1 MKLKGL
7 FTFIAL
13 SFCVFVLQPIVP
25 ANADTLELVSLLT
38 KNLGITEK
46 QATGG
51 AGALFNLA
59 KNSLGK
65 KDFRKVSDAVPG
77 IDTLIKAAPKIGKLG
92 GVGEMVS
99 SLGGSSSKLLAAASL
114 VPQFSKL
121 GMGEGM
127 IKKFIPPI
135 LSFTK
140 SRGGETVMNLLE
152 GVWK

>member
-1 MKLKGL
+1 MKFKRL
-7 FTFIAL
+7 FTFITL
-13 SFCVFVLQPIVP
+13 LISLFVFQSVVP
-25 ANADTLELVSLLT
+25 ANAGTLELVSLLT
-38 KNLGITEK
+38 KNLGITKK

-59 KNSLGK
+59 KNSLDK
-65 KDFRKVSDAVPG
+65 KDFAKVSDAVPG
-77 IDTLIKAAPKIGKLG
+77 IDKMIKAAPQIGKLG
-92 GVGEMVS
+92 GVGDMVS
-99 SLGGSSSKLLAAASL
+99 SLGSSSGKLLGVASL

-140 SRGGETVMNLLE
+140 SKGGGSVMNLLK

>member
-1 MKLKGL
+1 MKFKRL
-7 FTFIAL
+7 FSFTAI
-13 SFCVFVLQPIVP
+13 SFCLFVFQSVIP

-77 IDTLIKAAPKIGKLG
+77 IDTLIKTAPKIGKLG
-92 GVGEMVS
+92 GVSEMVS
-99 SLGGSSSKLLAAASL
+99 SLGGSSGKLLAAAGL

-135 LSFTK
+135 LSFAK
-140 SRGGETVMNLLE
+140 SKGGETVMNLLE

>member
-13 SFCVFVLQPIVP
+13 SFCVFVFLPIVP

-77 IDTLIKAAPKIGKLG
+77 IDTLIKAAPKIGKLE

-99 SLGGSSSKLLAAASL
+99 SLGGSSGKLLGAVSL

-121 GMGEGM
+121 GMDEGM